1 MNKVYGV
8 KFNNIDNV
16 MYDKSD
22 ETLNLSVI
30 NIYEVKYDNEIR

>member
-1 MNKVYGV
+1 MVTV
-8 KFNNIDNV
+8 IDNV